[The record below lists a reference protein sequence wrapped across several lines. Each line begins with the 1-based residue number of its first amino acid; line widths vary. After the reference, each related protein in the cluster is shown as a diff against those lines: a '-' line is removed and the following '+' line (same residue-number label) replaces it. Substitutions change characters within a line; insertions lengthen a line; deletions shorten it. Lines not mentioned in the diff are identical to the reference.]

1 MHRFDAEAK
10 LKGMTEEQFLSEF
23 SEIVGAA
30 PGEVA
35 PNTELN
41 TLEAWD
47 SVSYLSAMVMIDE
60 KCGVA
65 IGPDTLVNAK
75 TPGDIY
81 AAVQTILRKA
91 S

>member
-1 MHRFDAEAK
+1 
-10 LKGMTEEQFLSEF
+10 MTEQQFISEF

-35 PNTELN
+35 PHTELS

-60 KCGVA
+60 KFGVA
-65 IGPDTLVNAK
+65 IGPETLVSAK
-75 TPGDIY
+75 TPADIY
-81 AAVQTILRKA
+81 AAVQMILRKA